1 MLPKQHLLFRQLT
14 TVSEKKACL
23 FLSCSNSSCPGAYH
37 DPCLHVRLW
46 LQSQGKQAAA
56 YDPTRTLRMLGY
68 GLLWY
73 GPYQYYWYNLLDFF
87 MPVKNTVNFLT
98 KVQR

>member
-1 MLPKQHLLFRQLT
+1 MLP
-14 TVSEKKACL
+14 
-23 FLSCSNSSCPGAYH
+23 
-37 DPCLHVRLW
+37 
-46 LQSQGKQAAA
+46 LQSQGKQPAS
-56 YDPTRTLRMLGY
+56 YDPTRTLRMFGY

-98 KVQR
+98 KVSCMGLHQLLFML